1 MKERK
6 IPQRSC
12 LGCGLKTDKNKL
24 IRIVRRPDGSLV
36 LDRKGKEPGR
46 GAYLCP
52 NSQCLKL
59 AIKKKAVERALGVK
73 LDDDLIVELSN
84 RLDEGSERGV

>member
-1 MKERK
+1 MKEKK

-24 IRIVRRPDGSLV
+24 IRIVRTPEGRLV
-36 LDRKGKEPGR
+36 LDRKGRTPGR

-52 NSQCLKL
+52 DSKCLKL
-59 AIKKKAVERALGVK
+59 AIKRKAVERALGVK
-73 LDDDLIVELSN
+73 LDDDIIVELSSQM
-84 RLDEGSERGV
+84 DDGSDRS